1 MDFALKVIL
10 SFLIGGGYVLAVVLI
25 SERVGSR
32 IGATIAGL
40 PSTIL
45 IGIIFII
52 LTSGSEAGR
61 TALAIVPLMF
71 SATLLY
77 ALVFII
83 ITAKINGR
91 KRLIAGVGVAT
102 TIWLIYSLIIRQL
115 ASLPFW
121 VIVMLGVAS
130 LIAFSVG
137 LSKFRSVNTNRV
149 KLPKSTH
156 TLRFLTGGAIIAA
169 SVLAARYFSP
179 TWGGI
184 IASFPAML
192 GVILYFLD
200 KTQGNLFL
208 RGFIRSLPIGYVSSL
223 LFVVVTHALLATVHP
238 AISIALGMFA
248 ATVYT
253 YVLATSKLGLQK

>member
-10 SFLIGGGYVLAVVLI
+10 SFLIGGGYVLAVVLF

-52 LTSGSEAGR
+52 LTSGSAAGR

-77 ALVFII
+77 ALVFIV
-83 ITAKINGR
+83 ITAKLTGR
-91 KRLIAGVGVAT
+91 KRLISGVLIAT
-102 TIWLIYSLIIRQL
+102 FVWLVFSLAIRQM

-121 VIVMLGVAS
+121 TIASLGTLS
-130 LIAFSVG
+130 LIAFSIG
-137 LSKFRSVNTNRV
+137 LRKFRSVDTNRV

-156 TLRFLTGGAIIAA
+156 LLRFLIGGAIIAT
-169 SVLAARYFSP
+169 SVLAAKFLSP

-184 IASFPAML
+184 VASFPAML

-208 RGFIRSLPIGYVSSL
+208 RGFIQSLPVGYVSSL
-223 LFVVVTHALLATVHP
+223 LFIVVTYILLATVRP
-238 AISIALGMFA
+238 VISIALGMLA
-248 ATVYT
+248 AVIYT
-253 YVLATSKLGLQK
+253 YTLASSKLRLQK